1 MSKNSNPFILE
12 TWIPF
17 KLNQDSDVSLAV
29 YDTAGRLVR
38 RLDIGFQKAGTYLR
52 RDRAIY

>member
-1 MSKNSNPFILE
+1 VSKNSNPFILE

-29 YDTAGRLVR
+29 YDTAGRLVL

>member
-1 MSKNSNPFILE
+1 MSKNFNPFILE

-29 YDTAGRLVR
+29 YDTAGRLVQ